1 MSNGLPAGA
10 PDPNDFFRLD
20 GKVAFVGGAGS
31 VGPGWGNGKATA
43 VLLARRGA
51 KVFCTD
57 ISADAVQET
66 VDIILG
72 EGGAAQGF
80 VSDATNS
87 KSVQDAVDTCVQ
99 VFGGIDITV
108 NNVGGSVP
116 GGVVEMDEDV
126 WAKQIAL
133 NLDSVYLGCKYT
145 IPHILAR
152 GPGGAIVNLSSIVA
166 IRMGEGRVHSAYT
179 ATKSAVIALSRS
191 IAIQHAA
198 KGLRC
203 NTVIPGLLHTPLVEA
218 RLVGQLGAAD
228 AEALIKKRAQQ
239 IPMKQAGTG
248 WDVAN
253 AVLYLVSKEAGHV
266 TGTELIVDGGLAAA
280 MPG

>member
-1 MSNGLPAGA
+1 MSGITAGA
-10 PDPNDFFRLD
+10 PDRDDFFRLD

-57 ISADAVQET
+57 ISASAVEET
-66 VDIILG
+66 VEIILS
-72 EGGAAQGF
+72 EGGTAQGF
-80 VSDATNS
+80 VMDATDS
-87 KSVQDAVDTCVQ
+87 KSVQDAVATCVQ

-116 GGVVEMDEDV
+116 GGAAEMEEEV
-126 WAKQIAL
+126 WDRQVAL
-133 NLDSVYLGCKYT
+133 NLNSAYLGCKYT
-145 IPHILAR
+145 IPHILQR
-152 GPGGAIVNLSSIVA
+152 GGGAIVNLSSIVA
-166 IRMGEGRVHSAYT
+166 IRMAEGRVHAAYT

-198 KGLRC
+198 RGLRC

-228 AEALIKKRAQQ
+228 AAALLAKRNRQ

-280 MPG
+280 MPGG

>member
-1 MSNGLPAGA
+1 MTGDMTGA
-10 PDPNDFFRLD
+10 PGMDGFFRLD

-57 ISADAVQET
+57 ISAEAVQET
-66 VDIILG
+66 VDIIAA
-72 EGGAAQGF
+72 EGGTARAF
-80 VSDATNS
+80 VSDATVS
-87 KSVQDAVDTCVQ
+87 ESVQDAVKTCVAD
-99 VFGGIDITV
+99 FGGIDIVV

-116 GGVVEMDEDV
+116 GGAADMDEDV
-126 WAKQIAL
+126 WNKQIDL
-133 NLDSVYLGCKYT
+133 NLNSAYLGCKYT
-145 IPHILAR
+145 IPHMLQR
-152 GPGGAIVNLSSIVA
+152 GGGAIVNLSSIVA
-166 IRMGEGRVHSAYT
+166 IRMAEGRVHAAYT
-179 ATKSAVIALSRS
+179 ASKSAVIALSRS

-203 NTVIPGLLHTPLVEA
+203 NTIIPGLLHTPLVEA
-218 RLVGQLGAAD
+218 RLVKQLGAAD
-228 AEALIKKRAQQ
+228 AEALIKKRNQQ

-248 WDVAN
+248 WDVAH
-253 AVLYLVSKEAGHV
+253 AVLYLVSNEAGHV

-280 MPG
+280 MPS